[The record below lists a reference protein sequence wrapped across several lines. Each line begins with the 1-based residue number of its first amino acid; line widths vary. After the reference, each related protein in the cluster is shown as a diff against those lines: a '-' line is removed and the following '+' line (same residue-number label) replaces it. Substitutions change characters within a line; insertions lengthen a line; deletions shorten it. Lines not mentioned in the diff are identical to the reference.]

1 MSIHVKTFQ
10 ELEKSSRSVLVHRNP
25 SKFWEV
31 LFRQNINF
39 SESDTSI
46 IWAGEQGAD
55 VKGLYRE
62 FLLHSMENFLFLT
75 NLVFERSKSLFFTAI
90 PEAVMHKKYHT
101 LGQLSA

>member
-1 MSIHVKTFQ
+1 M
-10 ELEKSSRSVLVHRNP
+10 EKNSRSVLVHRNP

-39 SESDTSI
+39 SESDISI

-55 VKGLYRE
+55 VEDLYRE
-62 FLLHSMENFLFLT
+62 FLLRSMENFPFLT
-75 NLVFERSKSLFFTAI
+75 NLVFERSQSLFFTAI